1 MRMIILN
8 VGVVIVLQMPL
19 HLHILQKH
27 LDTKMYMYVQMVT
40 EMMKTLMDGRK
51 LTAVFM
57 TRFLQKP
64 KATAEITE

>member
-1 MRMIILN
+1 MIILN
-8 VGVVIVLQMPL
+8 VDVVTALLMLL

-51 LTAVFM
+51 STALFM